1 MDKGKGDAPRCFKCG
16 STDHLIADRL
26 EASPDDRIRKGKK
39 VKFVA
44 LVAKLSVDNLDDPS
58 RLPCPRLND
67 CMEVYYLFDS
77 GSDITVIPQSI
88 LERLAGQSLVN
99 EVPMDV
105 FQIGRPRSDVTVV
118 CRAKVKMDVTLD
130 TRAGRVLIR
139 DLETYVVKAPMD
151 VLFVEDGGL
160 QKLGISPQH
169 LLQQKLASGCCFA
182 LSQRFLLE

>member
-1 MDKGKGDAPRCFKCG
+1 
-16 STDHLIADRL
+16 
-26 EASPDDRIRKGKK
+26 
-39 VKFVA
+39 
-44 LVAKLSVDNLDDPS
+44 
-58 RLPCPRLND
+58 
-67 CMEVYYLFDS
+67 
-77 GSDITVIPQSI
+77 
-88 LERLAGQSLVN
+88 
-99 EVPMDV
+99 MDV
-105 FQIGRPRSDVTVV
+105 
-118 CRAKVKMDVTLD
+118 ALD